1 MTRGNVVARMIPFA
15 DGASVNITVRGV
27 VTMRFALLAMSVLPC
42 LTLVT
47 SGCASR
53 DEQLPES
60 AVTALERAFNS
71 GDAAACAAVYSDDAE
86 IIPEDGPVVRGHEA
100 ITAFFKDQVAR
111 EISFGTETS
120 FNTTRG
126 DIGVEQGTYRIRD
139 VQRGLD
145 VEYGEYLNVWRKVNG
160 QWRAFRSMY
169 NVTMSQRTGISVA
182 PEEEAPETSDSA
194 SPSAPHPATPGR
206 H

>member
-1 MTRGNVVARMIPFA
+1 MTRGNVVARMIPLRRK
-15 DGASVNITVRGV
+15 SVRDITSSAVM
-27 VTMRFALLAMSVLPC
+27 TMRLALLAMPLVPC
-42 LTLVT
+42 LALVT
-47 SGCASR
+47 SGCGSR
-53 DEQLPES
+53 NEQLPDS

-71 GDAAACAAVYSDDAE
+71 GDVAACAAVYSDDAE
-86 IIPEDGPVVRGHEA
+86 IIPEDGPVVRGHQA
-100 ITAFFKDQVAR
+100 IAAYFKDQVAR

-120 FNTTRG
+120 YNVARG

-160 QWRAFRSMY
+160 EWRAFRSMF
-169 NVTMSQRTGISVA
+169 NVTMAQRTGISVA
-182 PEEEAPETSDSA
+182 PEEEAPDTSS
-194 SPSAPHPATPGR
+194 SAPPGR

>member
-1 MTRGNVVARMIPFA
+1 MTRGNVVARMIPFV

-27 VTMRFALLAMSVLPC
+27 VTMRFALLAMPLLPC
-42 LTLVT
+42 LALAT

-53 DEQLPES
+53 DEQVPES
-60 AVTALERAFNS
+60 AVTALETAFNR
-71 GDAAACAAVYSDDAE
+71 GDVAACAAVYSDDAE

-120 FNTTRG
+120 FNTARG

-139 VQRGLD
+139 VQRGID

-160 QWRAFRSMY
+160 QWHAFRSMY
-169 NVTMSQRTGISVA
+169 NVTMSQRTGISVS
-182 PEEEAPETSDSA
+182 PEEEAPETSDS
-194 SPSAPHPATPGR
+194 SSAPHSVTPGR